1 MEKTFAQVQV
11 GENFSVNGLEY
22 TKIEAVKVSCCQSV
36 NAVAVGNTSNR
47 TFFAEDKVV
56 TVNG

>member
-1 MEKTFAQVQV
+1 MEKTFAQVAV
-11 GENFSVNGLEY
+11 NEVFNVNGVSY
-22 TKIEAVKVSCCQSV
+22 RKIDKVQISCCQSI
-36 NAVAVGNTSNR
+36 NAVDTNNESNR